1 MIKRVL
7 DIILSFTGL
16 FLSSPFLVVTIF
28 LIWKSDK
35 KNPFYVTKRMGKNHK
50 LFKMVK
56 LRSMIVNADI
66 SGVFPQETMTQEL
79 HIGKNK
85 EI

>member
-16 FLSSPFLVVTIF
+16 FYQAFLVVTIF

-35 KNPFYVTKRMGKNHK
+35 KIHFM
-50 LFKMVK
+50 L
-56 LRSMIVNADI
+56 
-66 SGVFPQETMTQEL
+66 Q
-79 HIGKNK
+79 K
-85 EI
+85 EWAKIINYSKWLN